1 LQSAS
6 IALGFLLLRRL
17 NWRLQTGAGMLAIF
31 LLDLIWMGVVLTRL
45 ATTITDA
52 IVEYTVVKA
61 KRGDP
66 KLP

>member
-1 LQSAS
+1 
-6 IALGFLLLRRL
+6 
-17 NWRLQTGAGMLAIF
+17 MLAIF